1 MRWIAGMVAVAAAA
15 GIATGAG
22 VPPAKRPNILYI
34 MADDHAAHA
43 VSAYGSAINRTPNL
57 DRIAAGGIR
66 FDRCYATNSICTP
79 SRAAILTG
87 QYSHVNGVPVFNR
100 FDGGRPNLAKYL
112 QAAGYHTA
120 IVGKWHLGS
129 DPTGFDAWNILPGQ
143 GVYHNPAFIEMGQR
157 KPHTGYVTDLI
168 TDFTIDLIRRRPKD
182 KPFFVMCH
190 HKAPHREWSPD
201 EKHAKMYDDV
211 DVPEPPSFDDRYEG
225 RSAAAAEATM
235 TIDRH
240 LTRRDLKVLPP
251 ADLKG
256 PERNRWLGGVDQ
268 EMAIPGKDGKTVTL
282 TGEPLRK
289 WKYQRYIKDY
299 LRCIA
304 SVDDNV
310 GRLLDFLDAEDLA
323 KDTVVVYTSDQG
335 FFLGDHNWYDKRF
348 MYEESLKMPF
358 LVRYPGVAKPATSCD
373 RIILNV
379 DFAPTFLDLA
389 GEKVPADMQGRSFA
403 PLLRGEPPADWR
415 TSMYYR
421 YYHYP
426 GHHKVQM
433 HYGLRTEGFK
443 LIHFHLL
450 DQWELYD
457 LVKDPEERRNV
468 YKEAAY
474 QEMIPKLKEELY
486 RLKKELKDED
496 QFVDKLPKD
505 DV

>member
-1 MRWIAGMVAVAAAA
+1 MRWILAVAAAA
-15 GIATGAG
+15 GAMSGAEG
-22 VPPAKRPNILYI
+22 GIQPSKRPHILFI

-43 VSAYGSAINRTPNL
+43 ISAYGSAINKTPNL

-79 SRAAILTG
+79 SRASIMTG
-87 QYSHVNGVPVFNR
+87 QYSHINGVPVFNK

-112 QAAGYHTA
+112 RAAGYYTA

-143 GVYHNPAFIEMGQR
+143 GAYHNPTFIEMGQR
-157 KPHTGYVTDLI
+157 KQHTGYVTDLI
-168 TDFTIDLIRRRPKD
+168 TDFTIDILRRRPKD

-201 EKHAKMYDDV
+201 EKHATMYDDV
-211 DVPEPPSFDDRYEG
+211 DIPEPSSFNDKYEG

-240 LTRRDLKVLPP
+240 LTRRDLKVPAPP
-251 ADLKG
+251 DLKG
-256 PERNRWLGGVDQ
+256 PERNRWLGGVDS
-268 EMAIPGKDGKTVTL
+268 EMTVPGKDGKPVTL
-282 TGEPLRK
+282 SGEPLRK
-289 WKYQRYIKDY
+289 WKYQKYIKDY

-310 GRLLDFLDAEDLA
+310 GRLLDFLEAEGLA
-323 KDTVVVYTSDQG
+323 KDTAVVYTSDQG

-358 LVRYPGVAKPATSCD
+358 LVRYPGVAKPAASCD

-389 GEKVPADMQGRSFA
+389 GEKVPPDMQGRSFA

-433 HYGLRTEGFK
+433 HYGLRTEAFK

-457 LVKDPEERRNV
+457 LAKDPEEMRNV
-468 YKEAAY
+468 YQDPAYHEA
-474 QEMIPKLKEELY
+474 IPRLKEELY

-496 QFVDKLPKD
+496 QFVDKLPRD

>member
-1 MRWIAGMVAVAAAA
+1 MRWILGMAAVAAAMA
-15 GIATGAG
+15 GAEGKA
-22 VPPAKRPNILYI
+22 PQAKRPNILYI

-43 VSAYGSAINRTPNL
+43 ISAYGSVINKTPNL
-57 DRIAAGGIR
+57 DRLAAGGIR

-79 SRAAILTG
+79 SRAAIMTG
-87 QYSHVNGVPVFNR
+87 QYSHINGVPVFNK

-120 IVGKWHLGS
+120 IVGKWHLGN
-129 DPTGFDAWNILPGQ
+129 DPTGFDVWNILPGQ
-143 GVYHNPAFIEMGQR
+143 GVYHNPTFIEMGQR
-157 KPHTGYVTDLI
+157 KQHPGYVTDLI
-168 TDFTIDLIRRRPKD
+168 TDFTIDILKRRPKD

-201 EKHAKMYDDV
+201 EKHATMYDDV
-211 DVPEPPSFDDRYEG
+211 DIPEPPSFNDKYEG

-240 LTRRDLKVLPP
+240 LTRRDLKVPP
-251 ADLKG
+251 PPDLKG
-256 PERNRWLGGVDQ
+256 PERNRWMGGVDP
-268 EMAIPGKDGKTVTL
+268 EMTVPGKDGKPVTL
-282 TGEPLRK
+282 AGEPLRK

-310 GRLLDFLDAEDLA
+310 GRLLDFLDAEGLA

-379 DFAPTFLDLA
+379 DFAPTFIDLA
-389 GEKVPADMQGRSFA
+389 GDKGPADMQGRSFA

-433 HYGLRTEGFK
+433 HYGLRTEAFK

-457 LVKDPEERRNV
+457 LAKDPEEMRNV
-468 YKEAAY
+468 YKDPAY
-474 QEMIPKLKEELY
+474 QEAIPKLKEELY